1 MRRRPIL
8 ALCALLIASQASFAA
23 PPTPRVCADEAMD
36 DTAQLG
42 HFDVLELRR
51 YPVAAGQRPTFAK
64 YYEAWFPEAFEQLGI
79 LVFGDFFER
88 GAGNDFTWIRGFHTI
103 QDHAIANARFY
114 YGPVWREHKALANS
128 LLPGVDDNV
137 LELHAL
143 NAQTEVPALP
153 AVDPVAEPKGAQG
166 VIVAEIYAVRK
177 EDMQAFSRRALQA
190 FSRYDVPGIR
200 PAGVLVSLEAPNN
213 FPLLPFRTDGPYLVA
228 LHILRD
234 QSVLEK
240 TFDPLLA
247 RTRQELTASGMLRG
261 APQVLVLDPAPHSRL
276 RWLPACQARAAER
289 HPRSTG
295 HASPA
300 ARRASSSTGI

>member
-1 MRRRPIL
+1 MHRYCL
-8 ALCALLIASQASFAA
+8 ALCTLLVASSPVLAA
-23 PPTPRVCADEAMD
+23 GQPGPGCTGAGTTD

-42 HFDVLELRR
+42 HFDVIELRR
-51 YPVAAGQRPTFAK
+51 YPITPGKRPEFAK
-64 YYEAWFPEAFEQLGI
+64 YFEAWFPAAFEQLGV

-88 GAGNDFTWIRGFHTI
+88 GAHYNFTWIRGFNTV
-103 QDHAIANARFY
+103 QDHAIAQAEFY
-114 YGPVWREHKALANS
+114 YGPVWREHKAKANS

-153 AVDPVAEPKGAQG
+153 AVDPVAEPEGARG
-166 VIVAEIYAVRK
+166 VVVAEIYSVK
-177 EDMQAFSRRALQA
+177 QGDIQPFSERALQA
-190 FSRYDVPGIR
+190 FSRYEVPGVR
-200 PAGVLVSLEAPNN
+200 PAGVLVTLDGPNN

-247 RTRQELTASGMLRG
+247 RAKGELEASGMLRR
-261 APQVLVLDPAPHSRL
+261 APEVLVLDPAKQSRL
-276 RWLPACQARAAER
+276 RWLPACK
-289 HPRSTG
+289 
-295 HASPA
+295 
-300 ARRASSSTGI
+300 

>member
-1 MRRRPIL
+1 MRRLLL
-8 ALCALLIASQASFAA
+8 ALCALLIVSAPAFAA
-23 PPTPRVCADEAMD
+23 DQSGPECTSAGTMD

-42 HFDVLELRR
+42 HFDVIELRR
-51 YPVAAGQRPTFAK
+51 YPVTPGKRTDFAK
-64 YYEAWFPEAFEQLGI
+64 YYEAWFPAAFQQLGI
-79 LVFGDFFER
+79 LVFGEFFER
-88 GAGNDFTWIRGFHTI
+88 GPQNRFTWIRGFHTI
-103 QDHAIANARFY
+103 QDHAIANAQFY

-166 VIVAEIYAVRK
+166 VIVIEIYAVK
-177 EDMQAFSRRALQA
+177 KAELQPFSARALPA
-190 FSRYDVPGIR
+190 FSRYEVPGVR
-200 PAGVLVSLEAPNN
+200 PAGVLVTLEGPNN

-247 RTRQELTASGMLRG
+247 RTNRQLMASGMLRR
-261 APQVLVLDPAPHSRL
+261 APEVLVLDPAPRSRL
-276 RWLPACQARAAER
+276 RWLPQCK
-289 HPRSTG
+289 
-295 HASPA
+295 
-300 ARRASSSTGI
+300 

>member
-1 MRRRPIL
+1 MHRSSL
-8 ALCALLIASQASFAA
+8 ALCALLIVGAPALAASPSTPDCAA
-23 PPTPRVCADEAMD
+23 AGSRD

-51 YPVAAGQRPTFAK
+51 YPVAPGKRLDFAK
-64 YYEAWFPEAFEQLGI
+64 YYEAWFPAAFEQLGV
-79 LVFGDFFER
+79 LVFGEFFER
-88 GAGNDFTWIRGFHTI
+88 GAQNDFTWIRGFHTI

-114 YGPVWREHKALANS
+114 YGPVWREHQALANS

-166 VIVAEIYAVRK
+166 VVVAEIYAVK
-177 EDMQAFSRRALQA
+177 KDDMQPFSARALHA

-200 PAGVLVSLEAPNN
+200 PAGVLVTLQGPNN

-228 LHILRD
+228 LHIVRD
-234 QSVLEK
+234 ESVLER

-247 RTRQELTASGMLRG
+247 QTKEELTAGGMLRR
-261 APQVLVLDPAPHSRL
+261 PPEVLLLDPAPQSRL
-276 RWLPACQARAAER
+276 RWLPACK
-289 HPRSTG
+289 
-295 HASPA
+295 
-300 ARRASSSTGI
+300 